1 MNRLGAGMKPL
12 IQKLVETQGPSGYET
27 QIRSVVR
34 EEVTPFADDV
44 QVDALGNLIA
54 LKGKG
59 NAEGKKLMLAAH
71 IDEIG
76 VMVTQVDENGFLH
89 FTTLGGVRPYTCI
102 GGRVKFLNGAS
113 GVIYMEPLDDMT
125 KQPTFEQ
132 LYIDIGLSA
141 KQDSPVK
148 IGDVGTFDRPFL
160 DLGKRLVAKSM
171 DDRIGAAVLL
181 ETLRQIKETPHQ
193 LYFVFSTQEEVGL
206 RGATTAAFGI
216 DPDLGLSVDVTG
228 TGDTPR
234 RTNVR
239 MEVSLGKGPAIKVR
253 DGGMLADRRV
263 VDWMVSGAEKLG
275 VPYQLEIL
283 EGGTT
288 DARAMQ
294 ISRAGVPAGCLSIP
308 CRYVHSPSEMVDFDD
323 VQNAV
328 RLLLELLSHPVSL

>member
-1 MNRLGAGMKPL
+1 MKSL
-12 IQKLVETQGPSGYET
+12 IQKLVETPGPSGYEA

-34 EEVTPFADDV
+34 AEIEAYADEL

-54 LKGKG
+54 RKGLGGADGIKI
-59 NAEGKKLMLAAH
+59 MLAAH

-76 VMVTQVDENGFLH
+76 VMVTQVDQNGFIR

-102 GGRVKFLNGAS
+102 SGRVRFLKGAS

-125 KQPTFEQ
+125 KVPTIEQ
-132 LYIDIGLSA
+132 LYIDLGLSGN
-141 KQDSPVK
+141 QDAPVK
-148 IGDVGTFDRPFL
+148 TGDVGVFDRPFL
-160 DLGKRLVAKSM
+160 DLGERLVAKSM
-171 DDRIGAAVLL
+171 DDRIGAAVLV
-181 ETLRQIKETPHQ
+181 ETLRQIKDTPHQ

-234 RTNVR
+234 RSNVR

-263 VDWMVSGAEKLG
+263 VDWMVAGAEKLG
-275 VPYQLEIL
+275 LPYQLEIL

-294 ISRAGVPAGCLSIP
+294 LTRAGIPAGCLSIP
-308 CRYVHSPSEMVDFDD
+308 CRYIHSPSEMVDYKD
-323 VQNAV
+323 VQEAV
-328 RLLLELLSHPVSL
+328 QLLVELVSHPVKL